1 MGIGRGL
8 ANFGGGTIGAM
19 DQITIQ
25 LANGLVVGSTIAL
38 TALGLTLVFGI
49 MHIVNLSH
57 GEFYMMGAYF
67 AWAAHTVLNSF
78 WLSVVVAVAASAV
91 VGGAL
96 LLAFA
101 RKLARASPL
110 RWALLTLGFGYVL
123 RELVQIVFGN
133 DFKLVALPIEG
144 TIPYLGGAYRVTV
157 MALSCGLIIALAVFL
172 AKTRYGIL
180 IRAIASNPEAA
191 LVVGVSPGAVHVW
204 VALISAGLAGAA
216 GAFMLPITSAYPTM
230 GLEILIMAFVV
241 VVVGGMGNI
250 QGALLASLAAGELQA
265 LLILIVKPSI
275 ATVIVLSVF
284 MLVLVI
290 RREGIRKLW

>member
-1 MGIGRGL
+1 
-8 ANFGGGTIGAM
+8 M

-25 LANGLVVGSTIAL
+25 LANGLVVGATIAL

-67 AWAAHTVLNSF
+67 TWAAHALLGNFWVSVLVATVATAL
-78 WLSVVVAVAASAV
+78 L
-91 VGGAL
+91 GGAL

-101 RKLARASPL
+101 RKLAGTGPL

-123 RELVQIVFGN
+123 RELVQLVFGT
-133 DFKLVALPIEG
+133 DFKLVSLPVEG
-144 TIPYLGGAYRVTV
+144 TIPYLGGAYRVLV
-157 MALSCGLIIALAVFL
+157 MLLSFGLIVALAIFL
-172 AKTRYGIL
+172 AKSRQGLL
-180 IRAIASNPEAA
+180 IRAIASNADAA
-191 LVVGVSPGAVHVW
+191 VVVGVSTRMAYIW

-250 QGALLASLAAGELQA
+250 QGALLASLVAGELQA
-265 LLILIVKPSI
+265 LLILFVKPSV
-275 ATVIVLSVF
+275 ATVAVLAIF
-284 MLVLVI
+284 MAVLVV

>member
-1 MGIGRGL
+1 
-8 ANFGGGTIGAM
+8 M
-19 DQITIQ
+19 DQVTVQ
-25 LANGLVVGSTIAL
+25 LANGVVVGATIAL

-67 AWAAHTVLNSF
+67 TWAAYALLHNFWFSVL
-78 WLSVVVAVAASAV
+78 VATIATALL
-91 VGGAL
+91 GGAL

-101 RKLARASPL
+101 RKLARAGPL
-110 RWALLTLGFGYVL
+110 RWALLTLGFGYAL
-123 RELVQIVFGN
+123 RELVQLVFGT
-133 DFKLVALPIEG
+133 DFKLVSLPIEG
-144 TIPYLGGAYRVTV
+144 TVPYLGGAYRVLV
-157 MALSCGLIIALAVFL
+157 MMMSVSLIMALAIFL
-172 AKTRYGIL
+172 RKSRHGVL
-180 IRAIASNPEAA
+180 IRAIASNSDAA
-191 LVVGVSPGAVHVW
+191 IVVGVSTRTVYVR

-250 QGALLASLAAGELQA
+250 QGALLASLVAGELQA
-265 LLILIVKPSI
+265 LLILIMKPST
-275 ATVIVLSVF
+275 ATVVVLAVL
-284 MLVLVI
+284 MAVLVV

>member
-1 MGIGRGL
+1 M
-8 ANFGGGTIGAM
+8 
-19 DQITIQ
+19 TIQ

-67 AWAAHTVLNSF
+67 AWAAYSVVKNF
-78 WLSVVVAVAASAV
+78 WLSVAVAAAATAV
-91 VGGAL
+91 IGGAL

-101 RKLARASPL
+101 KRLAGAGPL

-123 RELVQIVFGN
+123 RELVQVVFGN
-133 DFKLVALPIEG
+133 DFKLVALPIAG
-144 TIPYLGGAYRVTV
+144 TVPYLGGAYRVVV
-157 MALSCGLIIALAVFL
+157 MLMSVGLIALLALFL
-172 AKTRYGIL
+172 AKSRYGIL

-191 LVVGVSPGAVHVW
+191 TVVGVSREKVYVL

-216 GAFMLPITSAYPTM
+216 GAFMLPITSAYPSM

-250 QGALLASLAAGELQA
+250 TGALLASIVAGELQA
-265 LLILIVKPSI
+265 LLVLVVKPSI
-275 ATVIVLSVF
+275 ATVAVLCVF
-284 MLVLVI
+284 MLLLVI
-290 RREGIRKLW
+290 RREGVKKVW

>member
-1 MGIGRGL
+1 
-8 ANFGGGTIGAM
+8 M
-19 DQITIQ
+19 DQISVQ

-67 AWAAHTVLNSF
+67 AWAAHSVLKNF
-78 WLSVVVAVAASAV
+78 WLSVVVATVATAV
-91 VGGAL
+91 IGGSL
-96 LLAFA
+96 LLVFSK
-101 RKLARASPL
+101 RLARAGPL

-133 DFKLVALPIEG
+133 DFKLVTLPIQG

-157 MALSCGLIIALAVFL
+157 MVTSIALIALLAVFL
-172 AKTRYGIL
+172 AKSRYGVL

-191 LVVGVSPGAVHVW
+191 VVVGVSTTTVHVC

-250 QGALLASLAAGELQA
+250 QGALLASLVAGELQA
-265 LLILIVKPSI
+265 LLILVVKPSV
-275 ATVIVLSVF
+275 ATVIVLVF
-284 MLVLVI
+284 FVVVLVV

>member
-1 MGIGRGL
+1 M
-8 ANFGGGTIGAM
+8 
-19 DQITIQ
+19 TIQ

-67 AWAAHTVLNSF
+67 AWAADSVLKNF
-78 WLSVVVAVAASAV
+78 WLSVIVGAAAAAVI
-91 VGGAL
+91 GGCL

-101 RKLARASPL
+101 RRLSGASPL

-123 RELVQIVFGN
+123 RELAQLVFGT
-133 DFKLVALPIEG
+133 DFKLVPLPIEG
-144 TIPYLGGAYRVTV
+144 TVPYMGGAYRVTV
-157 MALSCGLIIALAVFL
+157 MVLSFALIGGLAVFL
-172 AKTRYGIL
+172 ARSRYGIL
-180 IRAIASNPEAA
+180 IRAVASNPEAA
-191 LVVGVSPGAVHVW
+191 AVVGVSRRTVYAF

-241 VVVGGMGNI
+241 VVVGGMGNV
-250 QGALLASLAAGELQA
+250 QGALIASLIAGELQA
-265 LLILIVKPSI
+265 LLSLAV
-275 ATVIVLSVF
+275 
-284 MLVLVI
+284 
-290 RREGIRKLW
+290 

>member
-1 MGIGRGL
+1 
-8 ANFGGGTIGAM
+8 M
-19 DQITIQ
+19 DQVTVQ

-67 AWAAHTVLNSF
+67 AWAVHSVLKNF
-78 WLSVVVAVAASAV
+78 WLSVVVATVATAII
-91 VGGAL
+91 GGAL
-96 LLAFA
+96 LLIFSK
-101 RKLARASPL
+101 RLARAGPL

-133 DFKLVALPIEG
+133 DFKLVTLPIEG
-144 TIPYLGGAYRVTV
+144 TVPYLGGAYRVTV
-157 MALSCGLIIALAVFL
+157 MAMSIALIALLAVFL
-172 AKTRYGIL
+172 AKSRHGVL

-191 LVVGVSPGAVHVW
+191 VVVGVSTTTVHVC

-216 GAFMLPITSAYPTM
+216 GAFMLPITSAYPSM

-241 VVVGGMGNI
+241 VVVGGMGNV
-250 QGALLASLAAGELQA
+250 QGALLASVAAGELQA
-265 LLILIVKPSI
+265 LLILLVKPSV
-275 ATVIVLSVF
+275 ATVIVLVVF
-284 MLVLVI
+284 MVVLVI

>member
-1 MGIGRGL
+1 
-8 ANFGGGTIGAM
+8 M
-19 DQITIQ
+19 DQVTVQ

-67 AWAAHTVLNSF
+67 AWAAHAVLKNF
-78 WLSVVVAVAASAV
+78 WLSVVVATV
-91 VGGAL
+91 VTAIIGGAL

-101 RKLARASPL
+101 QKLAGAGPL

-123 RELVQIVFGN
+123 RELVQLVFGN

-144 TIPYLGGAYRVTV
+144 TVPYVGGAYRVTV
-157 MALSCGLIIALAVFL
+157 MALSVGLIISLAVFL
-172 AKTRYGIL
+172 AKSRYGVQ

-191 LVVGVSPGAVHVW
+191 VVVGVSRRTVYIC

-216 GAFMLPITSAYPTM
+216 GAFMLPITSAYPSM

-250 QGALLASLAAGELQA
+250 QGALLASLVAGELQA
-265 LLILIVKPSI
+265 LLILLVKPSI
-275 ATVIVLSVF
+275 ATVIVLTVF
-284 MLVLVI
+284 MVVLVV

>member
-1 MGIGRGL
+1 
-8 ANFGGGTIGAM
+8 M
-19 DQITIQ
+19 DQVTIQ

-67 AWAAHTVLNSF
+67 AWAAYSVLKNF
-78 WLSVVVAVAASAV
+78 WLSVIVGAAAAAVI
-91 VGGAL
+91 GGCL

-101 RKLARASPL
+101 RRLSGAPPL

-123 RELVQIVFGN
+123 RELAQLVFGT
-133 DFKLVALPIEG
+133 DFKLVPLPIEG
-144 TIPYLGGAYRVTV
+144 TVPYMGGAYRVTV
-157 MALSCGLIIALAVFL
+157 MVLSFALIAGLAVFL
-172 AKTRYGIL
+172 VKSRYGIL
-180 IRAIASNPEAA
+180 IRAVASNSEAA
-191 LVVGVSPGAVHVW
+191 AVVGVSRRTVYAF

-241 VVVGGMGNI
+241 VVVGGMGNV
-250 QGALLASLAAGELQA
+250 QGALIASLIAGELQA
-265 LLILIVKPSI
+265 LLILVVKPSF
-275 ATVIVLSVF
+275 ATVMVLAIF
-284 MLVLVI
+284 MVVLVV
-290 RREGIRKLW
+290 RREGMPKLW

>member
-1 MGIGRGL
+1 ME
-8 ANFGGGTIGAM
+8 
-19 DQITIQ
+19 QITIQ

-67 AWAAHTVLNSF
+67 TWAAHGVLGNF
-78 WLSVVVAVAASAV
+78 WVSVAVATVATAV

-101 RKLARASPL
+101 GRLAGAGPL

-123 RELVQIVFGN
+123 REVVQIVFGS
-133 DFKLVALPIEG
+133 DFKLLALPIEG
-144 TIPYLGGAYRVTV
+144 TIPYVGGAYRTAV
-157 MALSCGLIIALAVFL
+157 MGLSVGLIALLALFL
-172 AKTRYGIL
+172 SRSRYGVL
-180 IRAIASNPEAA
+180 IRAIASNAEAA
-191 LVVGVSPGAVHVW
+191 GVVGVSTRTVYVF

-241 VVVGGMGNI
+241 VVVGGMGNV
-250 QGALLASLAAGELQA
+250 QGALLASLAAGVLQA
-265 LLILIVKPSI
+265 LLILVVKPAI
-275 ATVIVLSVF
+275 ATVIVLIVL
-284 MLVLVI
+284 MAVLVS
-290 RREGIRKLW
+290 RKEGISKLW

>member
-1 MGIGRGL
+1 
-8 ANFGGGTIGAM
+8 M
-19 DQITIQ
+19 DQIPIQ

-57 GEFYMMGAYF
+57 GEFYMLGAYF
-67 AWAAHTVLNSF
+67 AWAANTLIKNF
-78 WLSVVVAVAASAV
+78 WLSVVASSLITAV
-91 VGGAL
+91 VGGLL

-101 RKLARASPL
+101 KRLAGAGPL

-123 RELVQIVFGN
+123 RELVQLVFGS
-133 DFKLVALPIEG
+133 DFKLVRLPIEG
-144 TIPYLGGAYRVTV
+144 SIPYFGGTYRATV
-157 MALSCGLIIALAVFL
+157 MVVGFGLIVSLMLFL
-172 AKTRYGIL
+172 TKTRYGLL

-191 LVVGVSPGAVHVW
+191 VIAGVSKGAVYAF

-216 GAFMLPITSAYPTM
+216 GALMLPISSAYPSM

-250 QGALLASLAAGELQA
+250 KGALLASLAVGEMQA
-265 LLILIVKPSI
+265 LLILMVKPSI
-275 ATVIVLSVF
+275 ATLIVLTAL
-284 MLVLVI
+284 MGVLVI
-290 RREGIRKLW
+290 RRVGLANLW